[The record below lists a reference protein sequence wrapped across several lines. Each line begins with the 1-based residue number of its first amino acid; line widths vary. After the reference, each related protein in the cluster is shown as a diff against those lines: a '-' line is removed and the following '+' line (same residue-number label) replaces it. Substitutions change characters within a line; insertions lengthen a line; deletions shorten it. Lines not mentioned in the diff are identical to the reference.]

1 MPTNVY
7 FDHGNTNEQRL
18 YEDLIIEQLSIYG
31 QDVYYL
37 PRTLVNEDTIL
48 GEDTSSKFT
57 AAYAIEMYVEN
68 QDGFEGEQ
76 EIIRKFGVELRD
88 DVSLVVSKSRWQ
100 KVLEIENNLIES
112 SRPNEGDL
120 IWFPLVNAFF
130 EIQFVEHEQPFY
142 QVNNVPVY
150 KLKCTKF
157 EYSSEEIS
165 TGVAAIDDVE
175 DSLSTNILNY
185 QITVES
191 GTDTSGS
198 IMMES
203 DIGDKNYI
211 LLESAPV
218 DFSTV
223 QAVDQSHKFE
233 AASGATTA
241 SSTDD
246 ILDFSERNPF
256 GESDFSF

>member
-1 MPTNVY
+1 M
-7 FDHGNTNEQRL
+7 
-18 YEDLIIEQLSIYG
+18 
-31 QDVYYL
+31 
-37 PRTLVNEDTIL
+37 
-48 GEDTSSKFT
+48 
-57 AAYAIEMYVEN
+57 
-68 QDGFEGEQ
+68 
-76 EIIRKFGVELRD
+76 
-88 DVSLVVSKSRWQ
+88 
-100 KVLEIENNLIES
+100 
-112 SRPNEGDL
+112 
-120 IWFPLVNAFF
+120 
-130 EIQFVEHEQPFY
+130 
-142 QVNNVPVY
+142 
-150 KLKCTKF
+150 
-157 EYSSEEIS
+157 
-165 TGVAAIDDVE
+165 
-175 DSLSTNILNY
+175 NY

-203 DIGDKNYI
+203 DLGDKNYI

-218 DFSTV
+218 DFSSV